1 MCLAGGDA
9 RTYAEASAKL
19 LLLTPMSLLQIQQ
32 VVPDSMLLQ
41 LLVAWLSPRSK
52 ALSLASAHAIDI
64 ESVRPWKAD
73 ALKESSECCREA
85 MGLDPLGCPL
95 ASLGSK
101 VPKEG
106 PKSSGAGHAPLK
118 ACLSA
123 QQHLCLYTGCV
134 WASAYGMGPVFSTCF
149 CSCSSA
155 DILPLSGLTL
165 TLK

>member
-1 MCLAGGDA
+1 MP
-9 RTYAEASAKL
+9 L
-19 LLLTPMSLLQIQQ
+19 LMPISLLQIQQ

-52 ALSLASAHAIDI
+52 TLSLASAHAIDI
-64 ESVRPWKAD
+64 KSVRPWSAD
-73 ALKESSECCREA
+73 APKDSPECCREA

-106 PKSSGAGHAPLK
+106 PKSSSASHAPLK

-123 QQHLCLYTGCV
+123 QRPMRLNTAVVRACV
-134 WASAYGMGPVFSTCF
+134 NVMLEASAVLPHLLPCIM
-149 CSCSSA
+149 
-155 DILPLSGLTL
+155 PLSGLTL
-165 TLK
+165 ALEWVLAIEACDHD